1 MLRLRQMPI
10 IDKSVELGL
19 PPLGFPLTQEAR
31 GHLFAGHLF
40 LVVEGPQVKG
50 VLVTI
55 FPSSFL
61 GARLLLRDTGVKVER
76 PERSED
82 ERP

>member
-1 MLRLRQMPI
+1 MCRTAASGAAGDS
-10 IDKSVELGL
+10 DKLSEAPSNCMTRDTCG
-19 PPLGFPLTQEAR
+19 GFPMAK
-31 GHLFAGHLF
+31 HF

-61 GARLLLRDTGVKVER
+61 GARLLLRDAGIKVER